1 MTCCACAHSIATS
14 VCKSFATNRDF
25 HDMASQQQVRSAP
38 TYAFVTDYEC
48 DSNPAYGVV
57 ESRNQ
62 DSESPESGG
71 RADPIPQSVTTEADT
86 VSCDCMMYVP
96 MAR

>member
-1 MTCCACAHSIATS
+1 
-14 VCKSFATNRDF
+14 
-25 HDMASQQQVRSAP
+25 MASQQQVRSAP

-71 RADPIPQSVTTEADT
+71 RADPIPRSVTTETDT
-86 VSCDCMMYVP
+86 VSYDYMIYVYLWP
-96 MAR
+96 VKFIENRSDPQSIMNVRIFLCSKL